1 MHTLGWAHEKCC
13 CCERLYSP
21 LNAGAPVDRVM
32 LQEDQTLGQLVSHF
46 YVIADGQVLFNG
58 TSIGNKLIILLE
70 SSINASNVCS

>member
-1 MHTLGWAHEKCC
+1 
-13 CCERLYSP
+13 
-21 LNAGAPVDRVM
+21 M